1 MKKWETEKQA
11 KIFAKK
17 KMKNTFFDRL
27 FSFFFSSFDLCLKHS
42 ALLLKKLSRDDDNDA
57 SNTKRRRCERVLFD
71 FDEEE

>member
-1 MKKWETEKQA
+1 MGDRKTSKNFCEKTDEKHSFSIA
-11 KIFAKK
+11 S
-17 KMKNTFFDRL
+17 FFL
-27 FSFFFSSFDLCLKHS
+27 FFSSFDLCLKHS